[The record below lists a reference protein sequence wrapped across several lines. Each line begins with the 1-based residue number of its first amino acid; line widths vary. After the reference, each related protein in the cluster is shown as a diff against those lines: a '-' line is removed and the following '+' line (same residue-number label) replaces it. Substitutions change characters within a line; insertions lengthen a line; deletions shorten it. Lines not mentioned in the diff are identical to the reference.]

1 MNIDRRRIDLLMAKH
16 GYFTYKDLAT
26 AAGLSPAH
34 LSHILNRGS
43 CTPRIAI
50 RIANALHTL
59 APNLC
64 PREKITAA
72 PYSIPTLEELWAGH
86 DTAPPKVPVQ
96 SIPSFLGQSIPQG
109 WNGWPIEKRLTFW
122 AHGLAPNSSTDLLVN
137 RDRVCA
143 AEIWVEAF
151 GHPLK
156 SLRYADTVQIN
167 RAISNVTGW
176 HKTKGS
182 IRFGPYG
189 KQRGWVNVPNR
200 CRK

>member
-16 GYFTYKDLAT
+16 GLFYYKDLAI

-50 RIANALHTL
+50 KIAGALHTF

-64 PREKITAA
+64 PREHITAVT
-72 PYSIPTLEELWAGH
+72 YSIPTIEELGAWH
-86 DTAPPKVPVQ
+86 ETAPLKVPVQ
-96 SIPSFLGQSIPQG
+96 SIPAFLDRLVPQG
-109 WNGWPIEKRLTFW
+109 WNGWPIEKRLAFW
-122 AHGLAPNSSTDLLVN
+122 THGGEPDDTDLLVSRN
-137 RDRVCA
+137 RVCA

-151 GHPLK
+151 GHPLE
-156 SLRYADTVQIN
+156 SLRHTDTVRIN
-167 RAISNVTGW
+167 RAISSVGGW
-176 HKTKGS
+176 QKSKNS

-189 KQRGWVNVPNR
+189 KQRGWVNVPNGCLKR
-200 CRK
+200 